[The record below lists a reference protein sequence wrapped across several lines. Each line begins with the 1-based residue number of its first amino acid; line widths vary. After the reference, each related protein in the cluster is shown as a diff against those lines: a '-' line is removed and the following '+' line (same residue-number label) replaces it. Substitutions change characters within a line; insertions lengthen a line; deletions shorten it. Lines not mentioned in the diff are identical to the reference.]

1 MFVWGEGVSQ
11 LKLFI
16 SFPDGWPGVGLLL
29 LRLTVAFSSFAKMAS
44 LIAAPGTQSI
54 GFWSMGL
61 LGVAVGTALLLG
73 ILTPI
78 GGALAALC
86 NLYNCVFWLLT
97 SSAGTRGSV
106 VITVYLVIMSIVVV
120 FLGPG
125 AFSLDAYLFG
135 PREIVIPEA
144 PRSRGG

>member
-1 MFVWGEGVSQ
+1 
-11 LKLFI
+11 
-16 SFPDGWPGVGLLL
+16 
-29 LRLTVAFSSFAKMAS
+29 MAS

-54 GFWSMGL
+54 ASWSMGL
-61 LGVAVGTALLLG
+61 LGVVVGTGLLLG
-73 ILTPI
+73 ILTPVA
-78 GGALAALC
+78 GALAALC
-86 NLYNCVFWLLT
+86 NCVFWLLP

-144 PRSRGG
+144 PRSHGS

>member
-29 LRLTVAFSSFAKMAS
+29 LRLTVAFSSFGKMAS

-54 GFWSMGL
+54 GSWSMGL
-61 LGVAVGTALLLG
+61 LGVVVGTALLLG
-73 ILTPI
+73 ILTPVA
-78 GGALAALC
+78 GALAALC
-86 NLYNCVFWLLT
+86 NLGNCVFWFLA
-97 SSAGTRGSV
+97 SGAAPRGSV
-106 VITVYLVIMSIVVV
+106 VITVYLIIMSTVVV

-135 PREIVIPEA
+135 PREIVIPDA
-144 PRSRGG
+144 PRSRGT

>member
-1 MFVWGEGVSQ
+1 
-11 LKLFI
+11 
-16 SFPDGWPGVGLLL
+16 
-29 LRLTVAFSSFAKMAS
+29 MAS

-54 GFWSMGL
+54 GSWSMGL
-61 LGVAVGTALLLG
+61 LGVVVGTALLLG
-73 ILTPI
+73 ILTPV

-86 NLYNCVFWLLT
+86 NLCNCVFWLLR
-97 SSAGTRGSV
+97 SSAGARGSI
-106 VITVYLVIMSIVVV
+106 VISAYLIVMSIVVV